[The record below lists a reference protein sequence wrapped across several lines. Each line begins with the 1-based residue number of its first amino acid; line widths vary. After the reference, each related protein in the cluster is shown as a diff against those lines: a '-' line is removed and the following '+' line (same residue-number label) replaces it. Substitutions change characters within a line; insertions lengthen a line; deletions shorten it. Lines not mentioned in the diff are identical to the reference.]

1 MTTPAR
7 GKRVFLGAFKPPAD
21 GVSEAELDAWAGAV
35 ADAMIAAYRRS
46 RAADGTSD
54 PDPNQPP
61 RAQDPVGAADPDG
74 KESA

>member
-7 GKRVFLGAFKPPAD
+7 GKRVFLGAFKQPAD

-46 RAADGTSD
+46 KEADPQRDLDADQSLPGPIAGAEAADD
-54 PDPNQPP
+54 HE
-61 RAQDPVGAADPDG
+61 PV
-74 KESA
+74 